1 MEILSE
7 SDWLF
12 PFNFFINPLAMVYFE
27 AESNSFRA
35 ATKSMRRA
43 GPESAQAP
51 IQCYTSGTPSN
62 VFFFHVSHIWDTCH
76 KWVKNKTFALF
87 THKSGTAWQVYFSHI
102 HDISL
107 CTTPL
112 WV

>member
-62 VFFFHVSHIWDTCH
+62 VVFFPRVSY
-76 KWVKNKTFALF
+76 LGYL
-87 THKSGTAWQVYFSHI
+87 S
-102 HDISL
+102 
-107 CTTPL
+107 
-112 WV
+112 